1 MREHNGKV
9 YIEKEKH
16 DILELK
22 EIVKILRSP
31 VGCEWDRAQT
41 FETMKKCLTDETGEV
56 LDAIDKKDYNNL
68 REELGDVLLQVVMN
82 AELASELG
90 LFNFDD
96 VVQTVAE
103 KLIRRHPHVFGD
115 VPRPTTPEESLA
127 LWKSVKKIE
136 KERKERGE
144 LWLK

>member
-1 MREHNGKV
+1 MREHNGKI

-16 DILELK
+16 DIEELK

-41 FETMKKCLTDETGEV
+41 LESMKECLKNESEEV
-56 LDAIDKKDYNNL
+56 FDAVDKKDYKNL

-82 AELASELG
+82 AELASEAG

-96 VVQTVAE
+96 VIQTVSE

-127 LWKSVKKIE
+127 LWKSVKKLE

-144 LWLK
+144 L